1 MVRIVV
7 IGLFATVA
15 VIAATGGAPVT
26 FNKDVLPIL
35 EKQCQTCHRP
45 GQVAPMSFLTYKE
58 TRPWAQAMK
67 TAILTKKMPPWFAD
81 PNYGHFTNERRLTDA
96 EVKTLVAWVDRGAPE
111 GDAKDAPPPA
121 QFAEGWTIGK
131 PDIVIQFPHDIS
143 IPATGAIDQANLF
156 VKVNF
161 PKDLWVKAAEV
172 RPGNPRAVHHM
183 KAWIRPPGSEWL
195 KDAPEGELY
204 NPRRGTVADF
214 ADRRV
219 EDRGSAGGA
228 GAQGPS
234 LQQDMLAK
242 YNPGVEGQ
250 EFTIGGAAKFIPAGS
265 DIVFECH
272 YNATGKPETDRSS
285 VGIVLASGPPEQ
297 RYVTTTGVN
306 NASFVIPPQDPH
318 YEVKAEATVQKD
330 VKLVWLQ
337 PHMHLRAADYE
348 IKAVYP
354 SGESEILLKVAAY
367 SFAWQIGYEFAK
379 PVFLPKGTR
388 LETVTHYDNSPNNPW
403 NPDPT
408 KAVSYGPQSWDE
420 MDVTFLGYIIDMKS
434 DIGRVFQGPGRGG
447 APVPAPE

>member
-1 MVRIVV
+1 MVRTILS
-7 IGLFATVA
+7 GLFMTGA
-15 VIAATGGAPVT
+15 VMAATAPAPIT

-35 EKQCQTCHRP
+35 EKQCQECHRP
-45 GQVAPMSFLTYKE
+45 GQVAPMSFLTYKD

-67 TAILTKKMPPWFAD
+67 AAVLTKKMPPWFAD
-81 PNYGHFTNERRLTDA
+81 PNYGHFTNERRLSEA
-96 EVKTLVAWVDRGAPE
+96 EVKTLVAWVDDGALE
-111 GDAKDAPPPA
+111 GDAKDAPPPV

-131 PDIVIQFPHDIS
+131 PDIVVTFPHPIS
-143 IPATGAIDQANLF
+143 IQATGAIDQANLL

-172 RPGNPRAVHHM
+172 RPGNAKIVHHM

-214 ADRRV
+214 AARRQAG
-219 EDRGSAGGA
+219 RGG
-228 GAQGPS
+228 QTTT

-250 EFTIGGAAKFIPAGS
+250 EFTVGNAAKFIPAGS

-272 YNATGKPETDRSS
+272 YNASGKPETDQSS
-285 VGIVLASGPPEQ
+285 VGIVLADHPPEQ

-306 NASFVIPPQDPH
+306 NASFLIPPQDPH
-318 YEVKAEATVQKD
+318 YAVKAEATVQKD

-348 IKAVYP
+348 ITAVYP
-354 SGESEILLKVAAY
+354 SGESEILLKVPTY

-379 PVFLPKGTR
+379 PVLLPKGTR
-388 LETVTHYDNSPNNPW
+388 LETITHYDNSPNNPW

-408 KAVSYGPQSWDE
+408 KAVPYGPQSWDE
-420 MDVTFLGYIIDMKS
+420 MDVTFLGYITDVNT
-434 DIGRVFQGPGRGG
+434 DIGRVFIGPGRGG
-447 APVPAPE
+447 APVAAVPLE

>member
-1 MVRIVV
+1 MVRTVLS
-7 IGLFATVA
+7 GLFMTRAIV
-15 VIAATGGAPVT
+15 AATAPTPVT

-35 EKQCQTCHRP
+35 EKQCQECHRP
-45 GQVAPMSFLTYKE
+45 GQVAPMSFLTYKD

-67 TAILTKKMPPWFAD
+67 AAVLTKKMPPWFAD
-81 PNYGHFTNERRLTDA
+81 PNYGHFTNERRLSEA
-96 EVKTLVAWVDRGAPE
+96 EVKTLVAWVDDGALE
-111 GDAKDAPPPA
+111 GDAKDAPPPV

-131 PDIVIQFPHDIS
+131 PDIVVTFPHPIS
-143 IPATGAIDQANLF
+143 IQATGAIDQANLL

-172 RPGNPRAVHHM
+172 RPGNPKIVHHM

-214 ADRRV
+214 AARRQAG
-219 EDRGSAGGA
+219 RGG
-228 GAQGPS
+228 QTTT

-250 EFTIGGAAKFIPAGS
+250 EFSIGDAAKFIPAGS

-272 YNATGKPETDRSS
+272 YNASGKPETDQSS
-285 VGIVLASGPPEQ
+285 VGIVLADHPPEQ

-306 NASFVIPPQDPH
+306 NASFLIPPQDPH
-318 YEVKAEATVQKD
+318 YAVKAEATVQKD

-348 IKAVYP
+348 ITAVYP
-354 SGESEILLKVAAY
+354 SGESEILLKVPTY

-379 PVFLPKGTR
+379 PVLLPKGTR
-388 LETVTHYDNSPNNPW
+388 LETITHYDNSPNNPW

-408 KAVSYGPQSWDE
+408 KAVPYGPQSWDE
-420 MDVTFLGYIIDMKS
+420 MDVTFLGYITDVNT
-434 DIGRVFQGPGRGG
+434 DIGRVFIGPGRGG
-447 APVPAPE
+447 APVAAVPLE

>member
-1 MVRIVV
+1 MVRTILS
-7 IGLFATVA
+7 GLFMTWAIV
-15 VIAATGGAPVT
+15 AATAPAPVT
-26 FNKDVLPIL
+26 FNKDLLPIL
-35 EKQCQTCHRP
+35 EKQCQECHRP
-45 GQVAPMSFLTYKE
+45 GQVAPMSFLTYKD

-67 TAILTKKMPPWFAD
+67 AAVLTKKMPPWFAD
-81 PNYGHFTNERRLTDA
+81 PSYGRFTNERRLSEA
-96 EVKTLVAWVDRGAPE
+96 EVKTLVAWVDGGALE
-111 GDAKDAPPPA
+111 GDAKDAPAPV

-131 PDIVIQFPHDIS
+131 PDIVVQFPHE
-143 IPATGAIDQANLF
+143 IPIQATGAIDQANLL

-172 RPGNPRAVHHM
+172 RPGNPKVVHHM

-214 ADRRV
+214 AARRQGG
-219 EDRGSAGGA
+219 RGG
-228 GAQGPS
+228 QDIT

-250 EFTIGGAAKFIPAGS
+250 EFTVGNAAKFIPAGS

-285 VGIVLASGPPEQ
+285 VGIVLAEGPPEQ

-306 NASFVIPPQDPH
+306 TTSFAIPPQDPH
-318 YEVKAEATVQKD
+318 YAVKAESTVQKD

-337 PHMHLRAADYE
+337 PHMHMRAADYE
-348 IKAVYP
+348 ITAVYP
-354 SGESEILLKVAAY
+354 SGESEILLKVPTY

-379 PVFLPKGTR
+379 PVLLPKGTR
-388 LETVTHYDNSPNNPW
+388 LETITHYDNSPNNPW
-403 NPDPT
+403 NPDPN
-408 KAVSYGPQSWDE
+408 KVVRYGPQSWDE
-420 MDVTFLGYIIDMKS
+420 MDVTFLGYITDV
-434 DIGRVFQGPGRGG
+434 DTDVGRVFTGPGRGG
-447 APVPAPE
+447 APVAAVPLE